1 MAEINKTVSD
11 KCSNKDLIQCLEG
24 GNQGGLPRGGG
35 LGEAA
40 FDLVKIGEDSSGQG
54 THTRE
59 AGSMRYVLSCTC

>member
-1 MAEINKTVSD
+1 MRAWGMWSG
-11 KCSNKDLIQCLEG
+11 DLIEFWT
-24 GNQGGLPRGGG
+24 QGRFPRGGG

-40 FDLVKIGEDSSGQG
+40 FDLVKIEEDSSGQG